1 MWFEC
6 LKRRV
11 QFQEFANHIKYRNY
25 DILRGENMPTI
36 SLCMIVK
43 NEEEVLEQCLK
54 SVNKACDEIVIVD
67 TGSTDLT
74 KEIARKFTDKIFDF
88 EWINDFAAARNFA
101 FSKATKDYILWLDA
115 DDLLLQEDLE
125 ELLKLK
131 SKLSQNIDVVSM
143 NLYS

>member
-11 QFQEFANHIKYRNY
+11 QFQEFANNIKYRNY

-88 EWINDFAAARNFA
+88 EIDRM
-101 FSKATKDYILWLDA
+101 I
-115 DDLLLQEDLE
+115 LLQLE
-125 ELLKLK
+125 ILHLVKRRK
-131 SKLSQNIDVVSM
+131 II
-143 NLYS
+143 YYG